1 VSFLSPLAFLVA
13 GLAVPLLLLYFL
25 KVRRREMSVPSLLLW
40 DPSLRDREASA
51 FFQRLQRDP
60 LLILQLLALL
70 ALTLALARPAIT
82 VTGHGNK
89 RVAIVMD
96 SSASM
101 RATDVSP
108 SRFAQAQRE
117 ALGVVG
123 RLGPGAEVMV
133 IDAGIQP
140 RVLVPFTRD
149 HAQVTSAIRGMDA
162 RDLPTRLGE
171 GLRTARALVGTDPRA
186 EIHVFT
192 DGAHPAATRSQ
203 ADDVRVRFVGVG
215 RRSNNVGITSLA
227 VRRNYFGTYNSQ
239 AFMSLANFSPQA
251 QTFSLT
257 LTLDGETLAEKT
269 LTLEPDVR
277 RAVVVPFTDPGG
289 GVIRLKLN
297 VSDDL
302 AADDVAYAV
311 LPPARQIA
319 VLLVSPGNLFLEKA
333 LKTDP
338 QVKLEVKKPEEYQG
352 GMEGFDVVVVD
363 TTSPPRIGNGRFV
376 LVNTVPPDVPLEVLG
391 RLENPIIM
399 DWDRTHPIMRQLDFA
414 KITIED
420 ALRVRP
426 LAAGKTLVEAV
437 GGPLIY
443 TLEERDRKA
452 VFFGFDLFKTDFPL
466 RVAFPLMLS
475 KSLRW
480 LHPAGLDQSSLSL
493 TTGQPILLPVE
504 HGVTT
509 ATVTTPSGRRTKA
522 QVTRGVA
529 SYAETDEVGVYT
541 VSTSRG
547 ETRVAVNLMS
557 AEESDLTPRPLP
569 AFVEGARPESPP
581 VPIQRELWPL
591 FVLLALVLLGIE
603 GLLYWRRQAAGRLVL
618 PYASGDR
625 WALGLRCA
633 LMAVLLVAL
642 SRPTVPRW
650 VDRLNVMFLLDV
662 SDSVSL
668 AARENSY
675 RFAAQSAAAMRRGD
689 QAGLIVF
696 GEEAVVD
703 QPLRTTKKLE
713 RPQAKVGG
721 RATNLAQALQLAL
734 ASTPA
739 GHANRFV
746 LLTDGR
752 QNAGNAL
759 AVAQAAKDAAAD
771 IYYVPAPLT
780 FAQEVVVESM
790 VLPQEVKF
798 GEPFQARVVAW
809 SQAETQ
815 GRLAMFR
822 NGEFLGSQVIH
833 LAPGKNVYTYRQS
846 LEQSGIH
853 VYQAAIEVD
862 GDTIEEN
869 NRAVGT
875 VVVRG
880 RPQVLLAEK
889 SRDQAQAL
897 AAALRSQ
904 HVDVSVVE
912 PDKIPKDAAGLAK
925 YDGLILSNVS
935 SLKMTKK
942 QMEGIRDY
950 VREQGGGLIM
960 IGGEESF
967 GLGGYYRTPIEEALP
982 VTMEV
987 KQKLEIPSLAV
998 VLSID
1003 RSGSM
1008 AMTTGDEKVTKL
1020 DIAKEA
1026 SHLVVDLLD
1035 ERNEVGVMS
1044 WDTEFIWDSPLRPAR
1059 DKQAIHRAIATIKA
1073 GGGTDGYPAL
1083 KESYQVLFDRPA
1095 LLKHVIFLSDGQ
1107 MTRGDF
1113 AGLLRRMAKD
1123 KITVSTVAIGKDAD
1137 VPLMVDIAKW
1147 GRGRFYYTEDD
1158 ATIPRIFTL
1167 ETQLASKASLVEQ
1180 PFKAVLASPAHE
1192 AIQDI
1197 DWKEAPPLGGY
1208 VATTIKGS
1216 ADLVLM
1222 THQEDPLLATWR
1234 YGLGRSVAFTS
1245 DAKAKWGVLWVRWPG
1260 FNKFWSQ
1267 VTRWTLRTGTR
1278 SDTVATVSRTDDVG
1292 EVLVDAIDTKG
1303 EFINFLDSQVGVVSP
1318 SKERTVVELEQIAPG
1333 RYRGRF
1339 PASQEGVYLV
1349 GMAQRRAE
1357 QMIGS
1362 QLAGLVVPYGQEFR
1376 DLGVDE
1382 ALLRELSEMTGG
1394 GQLTE
1399 PKQAFLQNR
1408 HRSRLSLD
1416 LWPWLVGVVA
1426 VMLIPEIALRRV
1438 GPGML
1443 SRVLARL
1450 RGTGRTGGPG
1460 DERTNPA

>member
-1 VSFLSPLAFLVA
+1 
-13 GLAVPLLLLYFL
+13 
-25 KVRRREMSVPSLLLW
+25 
-40 DPSLRDREASA
+40 
-51 FFQRLQRDP
+51 
-60 LLILQLLALL
+60 
-70 ALTLALARPAIT
+70 
-82 VTGHGNK
+82 
-89 RVAIVMD
+89 
-96 SSASM
+96 
-101 RATDVSP
+101 
-108 SRFAQAQRE
+108 
-117 ALGVVG
+117 
-123 RLGPGAEVMV
+123 
-133 IDAGIQP
+133 
-140 RVLVPFTRD
+140 
-149 HAQVTSAIRGMDA
+149 
-162 RDLPTRLGE
+162 
-171 GLRTARALVGTDPRA
+171 
-186 EIHVFT
+186 
-192 DGAHPAATRSQ
+192 
-203 ADDVRVRFVGVG
+203 
-215 RRSNNVGITSLA
+215 
-227 VRRNYFGTYNSQ
+227 
-239 AFMSLANFSPQA
+239 
-251 QTFSLT
+251 
-257 LTLDGETLAEKT
+257 
-269 LTLEPDVR
+269 
-277 RAVVVPFTDPGG
+277 
-289 GVIRLKLN
+289 
-297 VSDDL
+297 
-302 AADDVAYAV
+302 
-311 LPPARQIA
+311 
-319 VLLVSPGNLFLEKA
+319 
-333 LKTDP
+333 
-338 QVKLEVKKPEEYQG
+338 
-352 GMEGFDVVVVD
+352 
-363 TTSPPRIGNGRFV
+363 
-376 LVNTVPPDVPLEVLG
+376 
-391 RLENPIIM
+391 
-399 DWDRTHPIMRQLDFA
+399 
-414 KITIED
+414 
-420 ALRVRP
+420 
-426 LAAGKTLVEAV
+426 
-437 GGPLIY
+437 
-443 TLEERDRKA
+443 
-452 VFFGFDLFKTDFPL
+452 
-466 RVAFPLMLS
+466 
-475 KSLRW
+475 
-480 LHPAGLDQSSLSL
+480 
-493 TTGQPILLPVE
+493 
-504 HGVTT
+504 
-509 ATVTTPSGRRTKA
+509 
-522 QVTRGVA
+522 
-529 SYAETDEVGVYT
+529 
-541 VSTSRG
+541 
-547 ETRVAVNLMS
+547 
-557 AEESDLTPRPLP
+557 
-569 AFVEGARPESPP
+569 
-581 VPIQRELWPL
+581 
-591 FVLLALVLLGIE
+591 
-603 GLLYWRRQAAGRLVL
+603 
-618 PYASGDR
+618 
-625 WALGLRCA
+625 
-633 LMAVLLVAL
+633 MAVLLIAL
-642 SRPTVPRW
+642 FKPAVPRW
-650 VDRLNVMFLLDV
+650 VDRLNVMFLLDA

-668 AARENSY
+668 AARESSY
-675 RFAAQSAAAMRRGD
+675 RFAAQSAAAMQQGD
-689 QAGLIVF
+689 QVGLIVF

-703 QPLRTTKKLE
+703 QPLRPVNRLD

-780 FAQEVVVESM
+780 FTQEVVVESM

-798 GEPFQARVVAW
+798 GEPFQAKVVAW

-815 GRLAMFR
+815 GRLALFR
-822 NGEFLGSQVIH
+822 NGEFLGSQVIQ

-904 HVDVSVVE
+904 HVDVTVVE
-912 PDKIPKDAAGLAK
+912 PDKIPKDMAGLGK
-925 YDGLILSNVS
+925 YDGVILSNVS

-1158 ATIPRIFTL
+1158 STIPRIFTL

-1180 PFKAVLASPAHE
+1180 PFKPVLASPAHE

-1267 VTRWTLRTGTR
+1267 VTRWALRTGTR
-1278 SDTVATVSRTDDVG
+1278 SDTVATVSRADDVG
-1292 EVLVDAIDTKG
+1292 EVLVDAIDAKG

-1318 SKERTVVELEQIAPG
+1318 NKERTVVELEQIGPG

-1349 GMAQRRAE
+1349 GMAQRHAD
-1357 QMIGS
+1357 QMVGS

-1382 ALLRELSEMTGG
+1382 ALLREISEMTGG
-1394 GQLTE
+1394 GGLAE

-1408 HRSRLSLD
+1408 HKSRLSLD
-1416 LWPWLVGVVA
+1416 LWPWLVGMVA
-1426 VMLIPEIALRRV
+1426 VVLIPEIALRRI

-1443 SRVLARL
+1443 SRVLAWL
-1450 RGTGRTGGPG
+1450 GGRSGKGGQG
-1460 DERTNPA
+1460 DESARPT